1 MTKRE
6 FDELIRWIM
15 LDADRVEYGGV
26 PEEEPGHVF
35 PPAFERQMRRPP
47 GRGRHPLYRTLR
59 AAACF
64 LLALLLSGCTMLAV
78 SPAVWEAF
86 SPWGAAP
93 VPGNGAVKMVGSTQ
107 AAPCA
112 YRLGWVPEGYELFVS
127 GAELPAR
134 IVYLSRDGK
143 WLALSIVD
151 SAEAMKVEAA
161 REKKAAYR
169 QVLVSGRPA
178 SLYSGGKGTRSA
190 LVWTDEGKGLRFH
203 LNGELTEEELVKI
216 AEHVGKE
223 PVRPA
228 PYRLMWV
235 CHGGSP
241 DAGPWITDSVSAGEL
256 LQMNESA
263 GRLQ

>member
-1 MTKRE
+1 MTKRGSDDLRCRVTQDAIRL
-6 FDELIRWIM
+6 DE
-15 LDADRVEYGGV
+15 G
-26 PEEEPGHVF
+26 PEQVFSSAVQRRKKKLPG
-35 PPAFERQMRRPP
+35 QGRRPA
-47 GRGRHPLYRTLR
+47 LFRTLR
-59 AAACF
+59 AAACL

-93 VPGNGAVKMVGSTQ
+93 VSGNGAVKMAGSTQ

-112 YRLGWVPEGYELFVS
+112 YCLGWVPEGYELFIS
-127 GAELPAR
+127 GAELPVR
-134 IVYLSRDGK
+134 IVYLNRDGK

-151 SAEAMKVEAA
+151 SAEAMEVEAA

-178 SLYSGGKGTRSA
+178 SLYSGGKGTHSA

-216 AEHVGKE
+216 AEHVGTG

-235 CHGGSP
+235 CHGGSL
-241 DAGPWITDSVSAGEL
+241 DAGPWITGSVSAGEL
-256 LQMNESA
+256 FQMNESS

>member
-1 MTKRE
+1 MTKRGSDDLRCRVTQDAIRL
-6 FDELIRWIM
+6 DE
-15 LDADRVEYGGV
+15 G
-26 PEEEPGHVF
+26 PEQAF
-35 PPAFERQMRRPP
+35 PPVVQRRKKKLPGQGRRPA
-47 GRGRHPLYRTLR
+47 LSRTLR
-59 AAACF
+59 AAACL

-78 SPAVWEAF
+78 SPAVWESF

-93 VPGNGAVKMVGSTQ
+93 VPGNGAVKMAGSTQ

-112 YRLGWVPEGYELFVS
+112 YCLGWVPEGYELFVS
-127 GAELPAR
+127 GAELPVR

-151 SAEAMKVEAA
+151 SAEAMEVEAA

-216 AEHVGKE
+216 AEHVGTG

-235 CHGGSP
+235 CHGGSL
-241 DAGPWITDSVSAGEL
+241 DAGPWITGSVSAGEL
-256 LQMNESA
+256 FQMNESS